1 MPASV
6 VRNLIPLQCNNCVIR
21 HRAICGTLNG
31 DDLTRINAIAR
42 QKKYRTGE
50 TIFYE
55 GDEVNYLG
63 NVVSGVVKLGKLLPD
78 GRQQIV
84 GLQFA
89 SDFLGRAFKGKA
101 TCQAEAAT
109 DVELCIFPRKPFE
122 SLLSDIHDLED
133 QLFANTLDELDAAR
147 DWLLL
152 LGRQSAREKVAK
164 FLLMIARRIPN
175 IGCGSGDGEDAD
187 AICFDLPLSRAD
199 MADFLGLTIETV
211 SRQITRLKTD
221 ELIDVEQNRT
231 ITVSSVSRLEA
242 ASGQ

>member
-1 MPASV
+1 VPASV
-6 VRNLIPLQCNNCVIR
+6 VRNLIPLQCNHCAIR
-21 HRAICGTLNG
+21 HRAICGALNG
-31 DDLTRINAIAR
+31 DDLTRINDIAR
-42 QKKYRTGE
+42 QKTYRAGE
-50 TIFYE
+50 TIFFE
-55 GDEVNYLG
+55 NDDVDYLG
-63 NVVSGVVKLGKLLPD
+63 NVLSGVVKLGKLLPD

-89 SDFLGRAFKGKA
+89 SDFLGRAFKGNA
-101 TCQAEAAT
+101 NCNAEAAT

-122 SLLSDIHDLED
+122 TLLNDIHDLED
-133 QLFANTLDELDAAR
+133 RLFANTLDELDAAR

-164 FLLMIARRIPN
+164 FLMMIARRIPN
-175 IGCGSGDGEDAD
+175 IGCGTEDDTD
-187 AICFDLPLSRAD
+187 AIRFDLPLSRAD

-221 ELIDVEQNRT
+221 GLIDVEQNRT
-231 ITVSSVSRLEA
+231 ITVPSVSRLEA

>member
-6 VRNLIPLQCNNCVIR
+6 VRNIVPLQCDDCAIR
-21 HRAICGTLNG
+21 HRAICGALSG
-31 DDLTRINAIAR
+31 DDLARINSIAR
-42 QKKYRTGE
+42 KKIYRAGE
-50 TIFYE
+50 TIFFE
-55 GDEVNYLG
+55 NDEVGYLG
-63 NVVSGVVKLGKLLPD
+63 NVLSGVVKLGKLLPD

-101 TCQAEAAT
+101 SCHAEAAT

-122 SLLSDIHDLED
+122 SLLGDIHDLED
-133 QLFANTLDELDAAR
+133 RLFANTLDELDAAR

-152 LGRQSAREKVAK
+152 LGRQSAREKVAR

-175 IGCGSGDGEDAD
+175 IGCGADEDTD
-187 AICFDLPLSRAD
+187 AIRFDLPLSRAD

-221 ELIDVEQNRT
+221 DLIDVEQNRT
-231 ITVSSVSRLEA
+231 ITVPSVSRLEI

>member
-6 VRNLIPLQCNNCVIR
+6 IRNLVPLKCDHCAIR
-21 HRAICGTLNG
+21 HRAICGALSG
-31 DDLTRINAIAR
+31 DDLVRINEIAR
-42 QKKYRTGE
+42 QKKYRAGE
-50 TIFYE
+50 TIFFE

-89 SDFLGRAFKGKA
+89 SDFLGRAFKGNA
-101 TCQAEAAT
+101 TCHAEAAT

-122 SLLSDIHDLED
+122 SLLNDIHDFEER
-133 QLFANTLDELDAAR
+133 LFANTLDELDAAR

-152 LGRQSAREKVAK
+152 LGRQSAREKVAR

-175 IGCGSGDGEDAD
+175 IGCGASEDAD
-187 AICFDLPLSRAD
+187 VIRFDLPLSRAD

-221 ELIDVEQNRT
+221 GLIEVEQNRT
-231 ITVSSVSRLEA
+231 IIVPSVARLEV

>member
-1 MPASV
+1 VPATMI
-6 VRNLIPLQCNNCVIR
+6 RNLVPLRCEDCVIR
-21 HRAICGTLNG
+21 HRAICGALSG
-31 DDLTRINAIAR
+31 DDLVRINRIAR
-42 QKKYRTGE
+42 QKKYRAGE
-50 TIFYE
+50 TIFFE
-55 GDEVNYLG
+55 NDDVNYFG

-101 TCQAEAAT
+101 TCHAEAVT

-122 SLLSDIHDLED
+122 SLLNEIHDLSD
-133 QLFANTLDELDAAR
+133 RLFANTLDELDAAR

-152 LGRQSAREKVAK
+152 LGRQSAREKVAR
-164 FLLMIARRIPN
+164 FLLMIARRIPY
-175 IGCGSGDGEDAD
+175 IGCGAGEDAD
-187 AICFDLPLSRAD
+187 AIRFDLPLSRAD

-221 ELIDVEQNRT
+221 GLIEVEQNRT
-231 ITVSSVSRLEA
+231 ITVPSVSRLEA

>member
-1 MPASV
+1 VPALV
-6 VRNLIPLQCNNCVIR
+6 IRNLVPLQCNDCAIR
-21 HRAICGTLNG
+21 HRAICGVLSGDALARLNQ
-31 DDLTRINAIAR
+31 IAR
-42 QKKYRTGE
+42 NKTYRPGE
-50 TIFYE
+50 TIFFE
-55 GDEVNYLG
+55 NDEVIYLG
-63 NVVSGVVKLGKLLPD
+63 NVLSGVVKLGKLLPD

-89 SDFLGRAFKGKA
+89 SDFLGRAFKGHA
-101 TCQAEAAT
+101 SCHAEAAT

-122 SLLSDIHDLED
+122 SLLSEIHDLED
-133 QLFANTLDELDAAR
+133 RLFANTLDELDAAR

-175 IGCGSGDGEDAD
+175 IGCGADEDDD
-187 AICFDLPLSRAD
+187 AIRFDLPLSRAD

-221 ELIDVEQNRT
+221 GLIDVEQNRT
-231 ITVSSVSRLEA
+231 ITVPSVSRLET

>member
-6 VRNLIPLQCNNCVIR
+6 VRNLVPLKCDHCAIR
-21 HRAICGTLNG
+21 HRAICSSLSGNDIG
-31 DDLTRINAIAR
+31 RINQIAR
-42 QKKYRTGE
+42 QKTYRAGE
-50 TIFYE
+50 TIFFE
-55 GDEVNYLG
+55 NDEVDYFG
-63 NVVSGVVKLGKLLPD
+63 NVLSGVVKLGKLLPD

-89 SDFLGRAFKGKA
+89 SDFLGRAFKGHA
-101 TCQAEAAT
+101 TCHAEAAT
-109 DVELCIFPRKPFE
+109 DVEMCIFPRKPFE
-122 SLLSDIHDLED
+122 TLLNDIHNLED
-133 QLFANTLDELDAAR
+133 RLFASTLDELDAAR

-152 LGRQSAREKVAK
+152 LGRQSAREKVAR

-175 IGCGSGDGEDAD
+175 IGCGDGEDID
-187 AICFDLPLSRAD
+187 AIRFDLPLSRAD

-221 ELIDVEQNRT
+221 NLIEVEQNRT
-231 ITVSSVSRLEA
+231 ITVPSVSRLEM

>member
-6 VRNLIPLQCNNCVIR
+6 VRNLVPLQCSDCQIR
-21 HRAICGTLNG
+21 HRAICGALRG
-31 DDLTRINAIAR
+31 DNLARINQIAR
-42 QKKYRTGE
+42 HKTYRAGE
-50 TIFYE
+50 TIFFE
-55 GDEVNYLG
+55 NDAVTYLG

-101 TCQAEAAT
+101 TCHAEAAT

-122 SLLSDIHDLED
+122 LLLSDIHDLED
-133 QLFANTLDELDAAR
+133 RLFSNTLDELDSAR

-175 IGCGSGDGEDAD
+175 IGCGAEADAD
-187 AICFDLPLSRAD
+187 AIRFDLPLSRAD

-221 ELIDVEQNRT
+221 DLIDVEQNRT
-231 ITVSSVSRLEA
+231 ITVPSVSRLEA

>member
-6 VRNLIPLQCNNCVIR
+6 IRNLVPLKCDHCAIR
-21 HRAICGTLNG
+21 HRAICGALSG
-31 DDLTRINAIAR
+31 DDLVRINEIAR
-42 QKKYRTGE
+42 QKKYRAGE
-50 TIFYE
+50 TIFFE

-89 SDFLGRAFKGKA
+89 SDFLGRAFKDKA
-101 TCQAEAAT
+101 TCHAEAVT

-122 SLLSDIHDLED
+122 SLLNDIHDFEER
-133 QLFANTLDELDAAR
+133 LFANTLDELDAAR

-152 LGRQSAREKVAK
+152 LGRQSAREKVAR

-175 IGCGSGDGEDAD
+175 IGCGAVEDAET
-187 AICFDLPLSRAD
+187 IRFDLPLSRAD

-221 ELIDVEQNRT
+221 GLIEVKQNRT
-231 ITVSSVSRLEA
+231 IIVPSVARLEA

>member
-6 VRNLIPLQCNNCVIR
+6 VRNLIPLQCNHCAIR
-21 HRAICGTLNG
+21 HRAICGALNG
-31 DDLTRINAIAR
+31 DNLTRINDIAR
-42 QKKYRTGE
+42 QKTYRAGE
-50 TIFYE
+50 TIFFE
-55 GDEVNYLG
+55 NDDVDYLG
-63 NVVSGVVKLGKLLPD
+63 NVLSGVVKLGKLLPD

-89 SDFLGRAFKGKA
+89 SDFLGRAFKGNA
-101 TCQAEAAT
+101 NCHAEAAT

-122 SLLSDIHDLED
+122 TLLNDIHDLED
-133 QLFANTLDELDAAR
+133 RLFANTLDELDAAR

-164 FLLMIARRIPN
+164 FLMMIARRIPN
-175 IGCGSGDGEDAD
+175 IGCGTEDDTD
-187 AICFDLPLSRAD
+187 AIRFDLPLSRAD

-221 ELIDVEQNRT
+221 GLIDVEQNRT
-231 ITVSSVSRLEA
+231 ITVPSVSRLEA

>member
-6 VRNLIPLQCNNCVIR
+6 IRNLVPLQCDHCAVR
-21 HRAICGTLNG
+21 TRAICGALDSEN
-31 DDLTRINAIAR
+31 LARINQIAR
-42 QKKYRTGE
+42 QKDYRAGE
-50 TIFYE
+50 TIFFE

-89 SDFLGRAFKGKA
+89 SDFLGRAFKDKA
-101 TCQAEAAT
+101 TCHAEAAT

-122 SLLSDIHDLED
+122 SLLNDIHDLED
-133 QLFANTLDELDAAR
+133 RLFANTLDELDAAR

-152 LGRQSAREKVAK
+152 LGRQSAREKVAR

-175 IGCGSGDGEDAD
+175 IGCGTSEDAD
-187 AICFDLPLSRAD
+187 VIRFDLPLSRAD

-221 ELIDVEQNRT
+221 GLIEVEQNRT
-231 ITVSSVSRLEA
+231 IIVPSVARLEV

>member
-6 VRNLIPLQCNNCVIR
+6 IRNLVPLQCDHCAVR
-21 HRAICGTLNG
+21 TRAICGALDSEN
-31 DDLTRINAIAR
+31 LARINQIAR
-42 QKKYRTGE
+42 QKDYRAGE
-50 TIFYE
+50 TIFFE
-55 GDEVNYLG
+55 GDEVKYLG

-89 SDFLGRAFKGKA
+89 SDFLGRAFKDKA
-101 TCQAEAAT
+101 TCHAEAAT

-122 SLLSDIHDLED
+122 SLLNDIHDLED
-133 QLFANTLDELDAAR
+133 RLFANTLDELDAAR

-152 LGRQSAREKVAK
+152 LGRQSAREKVAR

-175 IGCGSGDGEDAD
+175 IGCGAVEDAD
-187 AICFDLPLSRAD
+187 AIRFDLPLSRAD

-221 ELIDVEQNRT
+221 GLIEVEQNRT
-231 ITVSSVSRLEA
+231 IIVPSVARLEV

>member
-6 VRNLIPLQCNNCVIR
+6 IRNLVPLQCDHCAVR
-21 HRAICGTLNG
+21 TRAICGALDSEN
-31 DDLTRINAIAR
+31 LARINQIAR
-42 QKKYRTGE
+42 QKDYRAGE
-50 TIFYE
+50 TIFFE

-89 SDFLGRAFKGKA
+89 SDFLGRAFKDKA
-101 TCQAEAAT
+101 TCHAEAAT

-122 SLLSDIHDLED
+122 SLLNDSHDLED
-133 QLFANTLDELDAAR
+133 RLFANTLDELDAAR

-152 LGRQSAREKVAK
+152 LGRQSAREKVAR

-175 IGCGSGDGEDAD
+175 IGCGAVEDAD
-187 AICFDLPLSRAD
+187 AIRFDLPLSRAD

-221 ELIDVEQNRT
+221 SLINVEQNRT
-231 ITVSSVSRLEA
+231 IIVPSVARLEV

>member
-1 MPASV
+1 VPASV
-6 VRNLIPLQCNNCVIR
+6 VRNLVPLKCDHCTIR
-21 HRAICGTLNG
+21 HRAICGALSSDN
-31 DDLTRINAIAR
+31 LARINQIAR
-42 QKKYRTGE
+42 QKTYRAGE
-50 TIFYE
+50 TIFFE
-55 GDEVNYLG
+55 NDEVSYLG
-63 NVVSGVVKLGKLLPD
+63 NVLSGVVKLGKLLPD

-101 TCQAEAAT
+101 TCHAEAAT

-122 SLLSDIHDLED
+122 TLLNDIHD
-133 QLFANTLDELDAAR
+133 
-147 DWLLL
+147 
-152 LGRQSAREKVAK
+152 QSAREKVAK

-175 IGCGSGDGEDAD
+175 IGCGGDDGEDID
-187 AICFDLPLSRAD
+187 AIRFDLPLSRAD

-221 ELIDVEQNRT
+221 SLIDVEQNRT
-231 ITVSSVSRLEA
+231 ITVPSVSRLEV

>member
-6 VRNLIPLQCNNCVIR
+6 IHNLVPLKCDHCVIR
-21 HRAICGTLNG
+21 HRAICDALNAK
-31 DDLTRINAIAR
+31 DLARVNLMAR
-42 QKKYRTGE
+42 QKSYRAGE
-50 TIFYE
+50 TIFFE
-55 GDEVNYLG
+55 GDEVDYFG
-63 NVVSGVVKLGKLLPD
+63 NVLSGVVKLGKLLPD

-89 SDFLGRAFKGKA
+89 SDFLGRAFKGEA

-109 DVELCIFPRKPFE
+109 DVEMCIFPRKPFE
-122 SLLSDIHDLED
+122 SLLSEIHDLED
-133 QLFANTLDELDAAR
+133 RLFANTLDELDAAR

-152 LGRQSAREKVAK
+152 LGRQSARETVAR

-175 IGCGSGDGEDAD
+175 IGCGTDVDTD
-187 AICFDLPLSRAD
+187 AIRFDLPLLRAD

-221 ELIDVEQNRT
+221 GLIEVEQFRT
-231 ITVSSVSRLEA
+231 ITVPSVSKLEA

>member
-6 VRNLIPLQCNNCVIR
+6 IRNLVPLQCDHCAVR
-21 HRAICGTLNG
+21 TRAICGALDSEN
-31 DDLTRINAIAR
+31 LARINQIAR
-42 QKKYRTGE
+42 QKDYRAGE
-50 TIFYE
+50 TIFFE

-89 SDFLGRAFKGKA
+89 SDFLGRAFKDKA
-101 TCQAEAAT
+101 TCHAEAAT

-122 SLLSDIHDLED
+122 SLLNDIHDLED
-133 QLFANTLDELDAAR
+133 RLFANTLDELDAAR

-152 LGRQSAREKVAK
+152 LGRQSAREKVAR

-175 IGCGSGDGEDAD
+175 IGCGASGDAD
-187 AICFDLPLSRAD
+187 VIRFDLPLSRAD

-221 ELIDVEQNRT
+221 GLIEVEQNRT
-231 ITVSSVSRLEA
+231 IIVPSVARLEV

>member
-6 VRNLIPLQCNNCVIR
+6 IHNLVPLTCDHCVIR
-21 HRAICGTLNG
+21 HRAICGALNAK
-31 DDLTRINAIAR
+31 DLARINLMAR
-42 QKKYRTGE
+42 QKSYRAGE
-50 TIFYE
+50 TIFFE
-55 GDEVNYLG
+55 GDEVDYFG
-63 NVVSGVVKLGKLLPD
+63 NVLSGVVKLGKLLPD

-89 SDFLGRAFKGKA
+89 SDFLGRAFKDKA
-101 TCQAEAAT
+101 TCHAEAAT

-122 SLLSDIHDLED
+122 ALLNDSHDLED
-133 QLFANTLDELDAAR
+133 RLFAKTLDELDAAR

-152 LGRQSAREKVAK
+152 LGRQSAREKVAR

-175 IGCGSGDGEDAD
+175 IGCGAGEDAD
-187 AICFDLPLSRAD
+187 MIRFNLPLSRAD

-211 SRQITRLKTD
+211 SRQITRLKID
-221 ELIDVEQNRT
+221 NLIEVEQNRT
-231 ITVSSVSRLEA
+231 ITVPSVSRLET

>member
-1 MPASV
+1 MPATMI
-6 VRNLIPLQCNNCVIR
+6 RNLVALQCDHCMVR
-21 HRAICGTLNG
+21 HRAICRALGA
-31 DDLTRINAIAR
+31 DDLSRLNKIAR
-42 QKKYRTGE
+42 HKKYRAGE
-50 TIFYE
+50 TIFFE
-55 GDEVNYLG
+55 NDEINYFG
-63 NVVSGVVKLGKLLPD
+63 NVISGVVKLGKLLPD

-89 SDFLGRAFKGKA
+89 SDFLGRAFKGSA
-101 TCQAEAAT
+101 TCHAEAAT

-122 SLLSDIHDLED
+122 TLLGDIHDLED

-152 LGRQSAREKVAK
+152 LGRQSAREKVAR

-175 IGCGSGDGEDAD
+175 IGCGADMEVD
-187 AICFDLPLSRAD
+187 AIRFNLPLSRAD

-221 ELIDVEQNRT
+221 GLIEVEQNRT
-231 ITVSSVSRLEA
+231 ITVPSVSRLET

>member
-1 MPASV
+1 MPASMI
-6 VRNLIPLQCNNCVIR
+6 RNLVPLRCDHCAIR
-21 HRAICGTLNG
+21 HRAICGALSADN
-31 DDLTRINAIAR
+31 LARINQIAR
-42 QKKYRTGE
+42 QKDYRAGE
-50 TIFYE
+50 TIFFE

-89 SDFLGRAFKGKA
+89 SDFLGRAFKGQA
-101 TCQAEAAT
+101 TCHAEAVT

-122 SLLSDIHDLED
+122 SLLNDIHDFED
-133 QLFANTLDELDAAR
+133 RLFANTLDELDAAR

-152 LGRQSAREKVAK
+152 LGRQSAREKVAR

-175 IGCGSGDGEDAD
+175 IGCGAVEDAEM
-187 AICFDLPLSRAD
+187 IRFDLPLSRAD
-199 MADFLGLTIETV
+199 IADFLGLTIETV

-221 ELIDVEQNRT
+221 GLIEVEQNRT
-231 ITVSSVSRLEA
+231 ITVPSVAKLEV